1 MRIDGQLIQR
11 IQRILHPNK
20 VNNQITRISFIALII
35 FNNCLITTILF
46 SAKNIVVGIV
56 LSISILVSSIMI
68 DSLYA
73 KHKLG

>member
-20 VNNQITRISFIALII
+20 VNNQITRIAFTALMI
-35 FNNCLITTILF
+35 FNNCLITSMFF
-46 SAKNIVVGIV
+46 SRKNIVVGII
-56 LSISILVSSIMI
+56 LSISIIVSSIMI
-68 DSLYA
+68 DTLYA